1 MHIAN
6 RLGLAL
12 LLLIAAFLVLV
23 AISAASLWAA
33 GQVATALV
41 VGVVGLVGVAAG
53 AITWRVVPEDEVEPA
68 PQSPPVA
75 DVAVRPIAHGPVRI
89 QAMPVA
95 DLPPAYV
102 DAVLKGAHAR
112 LSALKAQ
119 APGASFPCK

>member
-1 MHIAN
+1 M
-6 RLGLAL
+6 
-12 LLLIAAFLVLV
+12 
-23 AISAASLWAA
+23 
-33 GQVATALV
+33 ATALV
-41 VGVVGLVGVAAG
+41 VGGVGLVGVAAG

-75 DVAVRPIAHGPVRI
+75 NVSVRQIAHRPVRI

>member
-53 AITWRVVPEDEVEPA
+53 AITWWVVPEDEVVPA

-75 DVAVRPIAHGPVRI
+75 HVAVRQIAHRPVRI

-119 APGASFPCK
+119 SPRASFPCK

>member
-1 MHIAN
+1 MHTAN

-33 GQVATALV
+33 GHVATALV

-68 PQSPPVA
+68 QQSPAVA
-75 DVAVRPIAHGPVRI
+75 NVAVRPIAHGRI

-119 APGASFPCK
+119 SPSASFPCK